1 MILTSLME
9 SVERNELIL
18 VEGGIC
24 RFYQCKDKSF
34 TIREILSIKPG
45 AGTEMLNRMIAM
57 NPPYISALVSQAW
70 DANKWYEKKGFV
82 LEREVEKKDR
92 KLNRWV
98 LYLTED
104 FSVSLSLF

>member
-9 SVERNELIL
+9 SAEKNELIL

-24 RFYQCKDKSF
+24 RFYKCKDKSF
-34 TIREILSIKPG
+34 TIREILSIKRG

-57 NPPYISALVSQAW
+57 NPPYISALVPQDW
-70 DANKWYEKKGFV
+70 EANKWYEKKGFV

-98 LYLTED
+98 LFLTED
-104 FSVSLSLF
+104 ISVSLSLF